1 MENKESKQSRAPL
14 HSQSLGMLLQSI
26 KDGSFRDICADWK
39 WILSFGRRYRGS
51 IILYTLLGILSSLT
65 GLASSV
71 AGKYL
76 IDIITGFDSSHL
88 WLIAVVMLG
97 TAVTSLSFSALS
109 SRLSAKLN
117 IYINNDIQAELFSK
131 LLDSEWLELNRF
143 KSGDILNRFT
153 SDIATIASNAVNWI
167 PSVIISLISFIATF
181 IVILRYDT
189 VMALI
194 ALVSAPFLLAT
205 SRPLIRRMRE
215 YSRRTK
221 ELSSDMTGFEVEALY
236 NIDFIK
242 SFAAEDKT
250 QQRLHDWQERYRDV
264 NLSYNAFAIKAQ
276 LWFSALGK
284 LVEFIAFGYCLWRL
298 WSGAISFGTMTL
310 FLQQRASL
318 SSSFAGLVGLI
329 PSAMTASV
337 SAGRVRELMSLRK
350 ERRSDTS
357 GSGIPSSAEAYTI
370 ELRSVS
376 FAYSEGQTVI
386 SDSRFIARP
395 GEIVALVGPS
405 GEGKTTMIR
414 LILGLVSPTGGSVS
428 MTGSDG
434 RQLNVTADARHC
446 FSYVPQGNTVMSGT
460 IAENLRLVNEDA
472 TDAEIEAAL
481 RAACAWN
488 FVSKL
493 PDGINSTVGERG
505 CGLSEG
511 QAQRI
516 AIARAILRNAPILL
530 MDEATSAL
538 DVATERQVLRNIVEL
553 CPSKTCIV
561 TTHRPSVLSLCKRV
575 YRIVDTHVTE
585 VSEEESAKM
594 VMDF

>member
-1 MENKESKQSRAPL
+1 MENKESKQNRAPL

-26 KDGSFRDICADWK
+26 KDGSFRNICADWK
-39 WILSFGRRYRGS
+39 WILSFGRRYLGS

-76 IDIITGFDSSHL
+76 IDIITGFDSSRL
-88 WLIAVVMLG
+88 WLIAVIMLG

-117 IYINNDIQAELFSK
+117 IYINNDIQAELFGK
-131 LLDSEWLELNRF
+131 LLDSEWMELNRF

-153 SDIATIASNAVNWI
+153 SDIGTIASNAVNWI
-167 PSVIISLISFIATF
+167 PNVIISLISFIATL

-205 SRPLIRRMRE
+205 SRPLIRKMRE
-215 YSRRTK
+215 YSRKTK
-221 ELSSDMTGFEVEALY
+221 ELSSDMTGFEVEVFY

-242 SFAAEDKT
+242 SFAAEEKT
-250 QQRLHDWQERYRDV
+250 QRRLHDWQKRYRDV

-284 LVEFIAFGYCLWRL
+284 LVEFVAFGYCLWRL

-318 SSSFAGLVGLI
+318 SNSFAGLVGLI

-350 ERRSDTS
+350 ERRIDKDDSCTPSD
-357 GSGIPSSAEAYTI
+357 AEAYTI
-370 ELRSVS
+370 ELQSVS

-414 LILGLVSPTGGSVS
+414 LILGLVSPAGGSVS
-428 MTGSDG
+428 MTSADG
-434 RQLNVTADARHC
+434 RQFDVTADARHC
-446 FSYVPQGNTVMSGT
+446 FSYVPQGNTIMSGT
-460 IAENLRLVNEDA
+460 IAENMRLVNENA

-481 RAACAWN
+481 RAACAWD

-493 PDGINSTVGERG
+493 PDGINSAVGERG

-511 QAQRI
+511 QSQRI
-516 AIARAILRNAPILL
+516 SIARAILRNAPILL

-553 CPSKTCIV
+553 CPNKTCIV
-561 TTHRPSVLSLCKRV
+561 TTHRPSVLSLCSRV
-575 YRIVDTHVTE
+575 YRIVDTQVTV